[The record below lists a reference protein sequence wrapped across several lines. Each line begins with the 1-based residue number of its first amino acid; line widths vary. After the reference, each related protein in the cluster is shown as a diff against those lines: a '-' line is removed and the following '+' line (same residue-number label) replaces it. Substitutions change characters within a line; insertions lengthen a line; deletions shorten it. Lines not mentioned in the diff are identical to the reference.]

1 MQTERCIMKPTAEL
15 ISIGNELLSG
25 RTLNTHGR
33 DLGAALFSI
42 GIDLMRDTS
51 IGDDIDLI
59 KSVAQE
65 ALKRT
70 PILFISGGLGPTVDD
85 ITRDALADLF
95 NRAIQQHAPT
105 ANYLEEWYQKRGRKL
120 NAIGLRQALILE
132 EATVLPNP
140 IGAAP
145 AQRIDLPEN
154 KCCYLLPGPPN
165 EFNAIIEKSILPE
178 LKNQYAHLTP
188 KLIRSIHT
196 RGIGESDI
204 VERMQLNDI
213 SLPKGIEPGFYP
225 AQGRVEIRLT
235 AEADIENELDQYYTH
250 LLKLFSD
257 WLEPPEERSD

>member
-1 MQTERCIMKPTAEL
+1 MKPNAEL

-42 GIDLMRDTS
+42 GIDLVRDTS
-51 IGDDIDLI
+51 IGDHIDLI

-65 ALKRT
+65 ALQRT

-85 ITRDALADLF
+85 ITRDALAALF
-95 NRAIQQHAPT
+95 NRAIHPHPPT
-105 ANYLEEWYQKRGRKL
+105 ADYLKEWYQKRGRKL
-120 NAIGLRQALILE
+120 NSIGLRQALVLE

-145 AQRIDLPEN
+145 AQRIDLPQN
-154 KCCYLLPGPPN
+154 KRCYLLPGPPN

-178 LKNQYAHLTP
+178 LKSQYAHLTP
-188 KLIRSIHT
+188 KLVRSIHT

-204 VERMQLNDI
+204 VEQIQLQNI
-213 SLPKGIEPGFYP
+213 SMPEGIDPGFYP

-235 AEADIENELDQYYTH
+235 AEAHLENELDQHHTH

-257 WLEPPEERSD
+257 WLDRPKERAD

>member
-95 NRAIQQHAPT
+95 NRAIQEHAPT

-132 EATVLPNP
+132 ELPSYP
-140 IGAAP
+140 IP
-145 AQRIDLPEN
+145 W
-154 KCCYLLPGPPN
+154 
-165 EFNAIIEKSILPE
+165 S
-178 LKNQYAHLTP
+178 
-188 KLIRSIHT
+188 RSRPT
-196 RGIGESDI
+196 
-204 VERMQLNDI
+204 N
-213 SLPKGIEPGFYP
+213 
-225 AQGRVEIRLT
+225 
-235 AEADIENELDQYYTH
+235 
-250 LLKLFSD
+250 
-257 WLEPPEERSD
+257 